1 MVEKLDAETNTENTQ
16 GNAKLENAEF
26 TVKYYS
32 GFFDTDPAQQGI
44 QATRT
49 WIFKTNEKGKT
60 YLDPTFLVTGDNFY
74 YTSKGEITLPLG
86 TVTVQETKAPEGYL
100 LNPEMFV
107 RQITSN
113 VIDEV
118 VSTYN
123 APVVP
128 EQVMKG
134 SVELYKRDS
143 ESGNLLSGAVYG
155 IYFAGNE
162 VGRLTTDQNG
172 YAKSGLL
179 PYGNYVL
186 QEITAPA
193 GHVLDKT
200 QHQFKISANG
210 AVVTVNATNDLQKG
224 KIRILKTDVDST
236 LPLTGAVFEI
246 YAKTDIV
253 TADGVLKHKAGQL
266 VDTVTG
272 GTNGIAETK
281 PLYLGQYTVKE
292 KTAPTGYVQNTAE
305 YSATLSFAGQT
316 VQFATANVT
325 VTNEKQMGVITILK
339 TDNETHKFLPNAVF
353 GIYAKTDIV
362 TPDGTVQYTA
372 GQLVDTVTTNADGA
386 AASQLL
392 YLGTYTVRELFA
404 PDGYVLGTGGYDVTL
419 TYGGQTRKIVA
430 GGQNVPNKRQMGQI
444 VGTKLGEVFIGSDFR
459 LTELGMMYAPIY
471 EQQGLPGA
479 VYEIFAKDDIVTP
492 DGTVKYTAGQPV
504 DTVTTDEN
512 GKFTSKEL
520 HLGTY
525 VIREQTAPDGYVLDA
540 AEHEVTLTYGGQNT
554 ALVLSSV
561 SLQNERQKVQITLKK
576 EMEPNTAYPNPEAYK
591 DVQFGLFAAEDIAA
605 VDGSIALEKGSLLE
619 VITPDET
626 LTGITTMDL
635 PIGSYYLQE
644 IATNEA
650 YLPDET
656 QYPLEFTYA
665 GQDITTV
672 EIVANE
678 GKVIYNELKKGT
690 LRITKKGADNQL
702 LSGAEIEIL
711 TTDMQPVIVGT
722 TDDNGQFS
730 CELPLGD
737 YLYREIKAPDGYVL
751 NDAVQPVTI
760 TEHGQFIE
768 LELFNDPVP
777 PPQTGDSS
785 IAPYITCAVL
795 ASGFIAL
802 AIFAIGAKKK
812 KQ

>member
-1 MVEKLDAETNTENTQ
+1 MTDIPQSDPVSILLKKQDVETNSDTPQ
-16 GNAKLENAEF
+16 GGANLANAEF
-26 TVKYYS
+26 TIKYFS
-32 GFFDTDPAQQGI
+32 VQMDTDPEAQGI
-44 QATRT
+44 TPTRT
-49 WIFKTNEKGKT
+49 WVVKTDERGFARLGEKYK
-60 YLDPTFLVTGDNFY
+60 VSGDDFY
-74 YTSKGEITLPLG
+74 HLASGDITLPLG
-86 TVTVQETKAPEGYL
+86 TFTVQETKSPEGYL
-100 LNPEMFV
+100 LNSEIFI
-107 RQITSN
+107 RQVS
-113 VIDEV
+113 IDGQSDR

-123 APVVP
+123 APIVP

-143 ESGNLLSGAVYG
+143 ESGNLLAGAVYG

-179 PYGNYVL
+179 PYGDYVL

-224 KIRILKTDVDST
+224 KIRILKTDVNST
-236 LPLTGAVFEI
+236 LPLTGAVFEV

-253 TADGVLKHKAGQL
+253 TQ
-266 VDTVTG
+266 
-272 GTNGIAETK
+272 
-281 PLYLGQYTVKE
+281 
-292 KTAPTGYVQNTAE
+292 
-305 YSATLSFAGQT
+305 
-316 VQFATANVT
+316 
-325 VTNEKQMGVITILK
+325 
-339 TDNETHKFLPNAVF
+339 
-353 GIYAKTDIV
+353 
-362 TPDGTVQYTA
+362 
-372 GQLVDTVTTNADGA
+372 
-386 AASQLL
+386 
-392 YLGTYTVRELFA
+392 
-404 PDGYVLGTGGYDVTL
+404 
-419 TYGGQTRKIVA
+419 
-430 GGQNVPNKRQMGQI
+430 
-444 VGTKLGEVFIGSDFR
+444 
-459 LTELGMMYAPIY
+459 
-471 EQQGLPGA
+471 
-479 VYEIFAKDDIVTP
+479 

-525 VIREQTAPDGYVLDA
+525 VVREQTAPDGYVLDA

-554 ALVLSSV
+554 AIVLSSI

-619 VITPDET
+619 VITPDDA
-626 LTGITTMDL
+626 LTGTTTMDL

-644 IATNEA
+644 IATNKA

-656 QYPLEFTYA
+656 QYPVEFTYA
-665 GQDITTV
+665 GQDIATV

-678 GKVIYNELKKGT
+678 GKVIYNKLKKGT
-690 LRITKKGADNQL
+690 LLLTKKGTNGTL

-737 YLYREIKAPDGYVL
+737 YLYHEIKAPDGYVL

-760 TEHGQFIE
+760 TEHGQLIE
-768 LELFNDPVP
+768 LELLNDPVP

-785 IAPYITCAVL
+785 IAPYMTCAVL

-802 AIFAIGAKKK
+802 AIFAIAAKKK